1 MPVRRIAK
9 TIDAA
14 FRDASRARQ
23 AHTSPKFR
31 KDVQADRRG
40 TLRTFETVEHA
51 LQDRER
57 IEQAK
62 TAKPGPGAT
71 KATKATNATKAK
83 AKKR

>member
-40 TLRTFETVEHA
+40 TLRGFETVEHA

-57 IEQAK
+57 IEKSKNAPAK
-62 TAKPGPGAT
+62 SGPGAT
-71 KATKATNATKAK
+71 KATKATKAK
-83 AKKR
+83 AKNK